1 MEGRAGCGTIAACWL
16 GSSRLPTRQAPANAD
31 DQPWGDDDRDASGEN
46 RGRRWAPSRVAQPDH
61 PALPAPH
68 RAGRRGDP
76 WVVPERHQHAPAA
89 RRPRTAFAWRAV
101 VEGCGVAPDG
111 AAARR
116 LRGVGA
122 AGSRR
127 TEDPLPVSRRL
138 GSAGAE
144 REKARAVAVVWFGGG
159 WRSQPP
165 GE

>member
-16 GSSRLPTRQAPANAD
+16 GSSWLPTRQAPANAD
-31 DQPWGDDDRDASGEN
+31 DQPWGDDDDEASGEN
-46 RGRRWAPSRVAQPDH
+46 RGRRGEP
-61 PALPAPH
+61 
-68 RAGRRGDP
+68 G
-76 WVVPERHQHAPAA
+76 VVPERHQHAPAA

-138 GSAGAE
+138 VSAGAD
-144 REKARAVAVVWFGGG
+144 R
-159 WRSQPP
+159 
-165 GE
+165 